1 MRATWLGMLLAAAL
15 SAVSPAAARAVSADD
30 LVGAWHVLVHYQD
43 SQAGNPEAKRWE
55 DRIWVFE
62 KQGEQLRWTDYPIVV
77 FADEEGRFERLGT
90 NRQSRVLDYWE
101 PNPAQLAQI
110 EAGLAIN
117 SRGSRSKTL
126 RGSDAK
132 GWSSAARGGGYQ
144 SARIITYEETWTIDG
159 LPDAPRFVRQDSM
172 GSAGSEELEGRTL
185 YETTGVEA
193 GGKLLR
199 GKFDRDGTRS
209 GSFRLMRT
217 GAVHSVS
224 EGGEKAAGG
233 FDALGRKAM
242 GKQLKRAELVAML
255 SPGLVKLPGERSEA
269 EWREAVA
276 GPDAKQERLAL
287 RAALEEGLRTQVL
300 SEEDI
305 RTHNVLLSNLAVE
318 LERLFVEEGK
328 SLADLRK
335 MMVEGEVLP
344 GGVGF

>member
-1 MRATWLGMLLAAAL
+1 MRPTLLALLLAAAL
-15 SAVSPAAARAVSADD
+15 QAVSPGAARAVSADD

-43 SQAGNPEAKRWE
+43 SQTGNPDAKRWE
-55 DRIWVFE
+55 DRIWVLE
-62 KQGEQLRWTDYPIVV
+62 RQGEQLRWTDYPIVV

-90 NRQSRVLDYWE
+90 NRQSRVLDHWE
-101 PNPAQLAQI
+101 PNAAQLAQI

-132 GWSSAARGGGYQ
+132 GWSSAGRGGGYQ
-144 SARIITYEETWTIDG
+144 SARIITYEETWRIDG

-172 GSAGSEELEGRTL
+172 GSAGSESLEGRTL
-185 YETTGVEA
+185 YETTSVEE
-193 GGKLLR
+193 GGKVLR
-199 GKFDRDGTRS
+199 GKYDRDGTRV
-209 GSFRLMRT
+209 GSFRLTRT
-217 GAVHSVS
+217 GAVTSVAD
-224 EGGEKAAGG
+224 GGGSAP
-233 FDALGRKAM
+233 GRQM
-242 GKQLKRAELVAML
+242 KRAELIAML
-255 SPGLVKLPGERSEA
+255 APGIEKLPGERGEA
-269 EWREAVA
+269 EWRKAVT
-276 GPDAKQERLAL
+276 GPDANQERLAL

-300 SEEDI
+300 TEEDV

-335 MMVEGEVLP
+335 MMLEGEVLP